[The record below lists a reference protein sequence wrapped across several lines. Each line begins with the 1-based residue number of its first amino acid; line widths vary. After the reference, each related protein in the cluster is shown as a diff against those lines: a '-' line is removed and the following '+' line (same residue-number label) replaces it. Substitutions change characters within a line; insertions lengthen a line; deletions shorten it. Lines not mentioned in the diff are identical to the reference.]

1 VYAHCRSLAQ
11 AKYGSSVSAAFAPPP
26 TPEATLKTLVPPQQ
40 AVNSVSGA
48 EGAFGD
54 QHGLFSSS
62 EEEEEE
68 EEEEEGEEGDGD
80 DRRGKSSE
88 RGACVCE
95 RVQASEQAQLQES
108 GCMAGGD
115 EVQGVGVGVDVA
127 LQQVQKEQ
135 QQQNQE
141 QQQQNQV
148 QQQSTLLPQQPLG
161 QVDEV
166 LPQQPLR
173 QVDEGGQKRGDLAL
187 GESCQEELGGQ
198 GEVVQEEG
206 EREKPQIQ
214 QQLISSPAGDDATAE
229 CCLEDATCR
238 HISRDSQG
246 SREGVGEG
254 SEGSEGPQ
262 QHGSPERSG
271 EERAEEGIEEELG
284 QAEELL
290 IGSEDVQGSGGETKE
305 DEDYVRGLE
314 AGSPGRKIE

>member
-1 VYAHCRSLAQ
+1 MYAHCRSLAQ

-214 QQLISSPAGDDATAE
+214 QQLISSP
-229 CCLEDATCR
+229 
-238 HISRDSQG
+238 
-246 SREGVGEG
+246 
-254 SEGSEGPQ
+254 
-262 QHGSPERSG
+262 ERSG